1 MEFNLRLTEQNV
13 NKVVNALAA
22 LPYRDSFE
30 LIGDLT
36 KQVQTQMLEQ
46 KINKTTESTETI

>member
-1 MEFNLRLTEQNV
+1 MDFNLSLTEQEV

-30 LIGDLT
+30 LIGNIT
-36 KQVQTQMLEQ
+36 KQVQTQMAQ
-46 KINKTTESTETI
+46 KAIAQETDTI